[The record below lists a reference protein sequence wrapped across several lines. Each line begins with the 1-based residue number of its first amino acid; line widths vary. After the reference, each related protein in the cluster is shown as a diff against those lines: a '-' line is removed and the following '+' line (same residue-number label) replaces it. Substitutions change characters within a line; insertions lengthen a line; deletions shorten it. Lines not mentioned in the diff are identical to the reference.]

1 MYAVIMSDPGLCQ
14 PPRLPVAE
22 DPTRLVLR
30 TAWQQERAALA
41 ALFGV

>member
-1 MYAVIMSDPGLCQ
+1 MYAVIMSDPELCQ
-14 PPRLPVAE
+14 PPRLPITE

-30 TAWQQERAALA
+30 TARQQERAALA